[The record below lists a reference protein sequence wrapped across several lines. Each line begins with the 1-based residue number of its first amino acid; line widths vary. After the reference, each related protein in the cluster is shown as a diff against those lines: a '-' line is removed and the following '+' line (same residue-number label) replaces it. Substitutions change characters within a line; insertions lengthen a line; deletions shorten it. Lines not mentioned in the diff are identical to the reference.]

1 MMADRQSRLPT
12 LANFAPTPQMGGG
25 LLGQQPQQ
33 MQQMPQQQQMQQQP
47 QGINPYALHRGAQGG
62 MGLMGGGLTR
72 GGVAPSGG
80 GQ

>member
-1 MMADRQSRLPT
+1 
-12 LANFAPTPQMGGG
+12 MGGG

-33 MQQMPQQQQMQQQP
+33 MQQMPQQQMQQQP
-47 QGINPYALHRGAQGG
+47 QGINPYALHRGSHGG

-80 GQ
+80 GQLD